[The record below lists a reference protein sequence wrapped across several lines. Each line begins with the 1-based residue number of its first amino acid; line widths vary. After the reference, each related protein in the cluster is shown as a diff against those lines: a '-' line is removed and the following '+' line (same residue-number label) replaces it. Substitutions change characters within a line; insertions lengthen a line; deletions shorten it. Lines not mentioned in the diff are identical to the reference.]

1 MIISIVSQL
10 DTVDRIVAVVGDRAF
25 WMSEIDEMAL
35 IYGGAFGITPD
46 KLGEFRKIVL
56 EELVNMEI
64 LYLKVRQDTTIKVS
78 EQEINQALD
87 QQISALM
94 GSMKKEEFE
103 EKLKQA
109 GLTLDYLRE
118 YYKDFVQRNFYVQKF
133 VELKIKP
140 TIKLSD
146 EEVMN
151 FYKTY
156 KDSLKQPDEYKL
168 AVISFLVKPS
178 ASEEQEYYQRAKR
191 IYDRLKMGE
200 DFSKLAAQMS
210 DDRESSQNGG
220 NLGVIPKSALPPDFI
235 AEIEKTPEG
244 GITKPLRGPQ
254 GYHIFKVLGKQ
265 EDAYLLAHILV
276 KVKPSQK
283 AKDAVL
289 KRAKRVA
296 SLARAGQ
303 DFSKLAKTYSED
315 PISKEN
321 GGEIGWVNERILPKN
336 IAESIKG
343 ARVGEIVGPVESP
356 DGLTINVFKVLDK
369 REGKEPT
376 YEEIRNVVLNRKLE
390 EQIRKLVEDAKK
402 EIYYRI
408 NL

>member
-235 AEIEKTPEG
+235 AEIEKTSEG